1 MFVLLTATLGYGIC
15 VITKQSIKLIKAGV
29 EDAKIKT
36 EYEKFLKK
44 QKGSKALSAMDRV
57 VSLCLFVVVLSVFVV
72 AMFAN
77 VTGKEKVGATP
88 TMQVVQS
95 GSMSY
100 KNEKNKYVYNNDD
113 VTNQLQI
120 FDLILVHQ
128 LPAESELEEFDIVVY
143 QIDDALVIH
152 RIVAIEEPN
161 EKHSERYFLLQGDA
175 SESHDRFPVTYEQ
188 MKGIYRNQRVPFVG
202 SLIMFLQSPAGYLCI
217 LLIAVGIFV
226 TPAVEKRLWSIKM
239 ERLAVVGISADA
251 TAEDKRLTKDLC
263 QKVNLTMDKIP
274 TKKTTAYKPVARVN
288 LDGKALNVHVKFV
301 ANDKLAK
308 SGKQSNVSVADGEG
322 KSKIRVS
329 VKDK

>member
-1 MFVLLTATLGYGIC
+1 MARCLTR
-15 VITKQSIKLIKAGV
+15 TK
-29 EDAKIKT
+29 
-36 EYEKFLKK
+36 
-44 QKGSKALSAMDRV
+44 
-57 VSLCLFVVVLSVFVV
+57 
-72 AMFAN
+72 
-77 VTGKEKVGATP
+77 
-88 TMQVVQS
+88 
-95 GSMSY
+95 
-100 KNEKNKYVYNNDD
+100 KNKYVYNNDD

-226 TPAVEKRLWSIKM
+226 TPAVEKRLWAIKM

-274 TKKTTAYKPVARVN
+274 TQKATAYKPVARVN

-308 SGKQSNVSVADGEG
+308 SGKQSNVSVADSEG